1 MTSYML
7 YYEVFQTPRYYSLV
21 DKCIRIL
28 CKQVGTLDTERFIHL
43 MTSNHF
49 DYTEWQREHYD
60 SIPDEALSK
69 DIDAFC
75 PPPFHGKGKR
85 L

>member
-1 MTSYML
+1 MYELVTSYML

-49 DYTEWQREHYD
+49 DYSEWQREHKVLVVA
-60 SIPDEALSK
+60 PRRGA
-69 DIDAFC
+69 
-75 PPPFHGKGKR
+75 R
-85 L
+85 T